1 MINKHVLPALISVT
15 FMLFGCEQ
23 PQAPEAQ
30 NKHNIASSEEQM
42 NALTQQDIDRIA
54 NSLQVTFVLVTNQAG
69 DKCDKNKTDG
79 LCFEAQFQLT
89 ATEDLPAAGWSIY
102 YSQIAPL
109 HNFDGELFT
118 LEHLN
123 GDLHRL
129 TPTDKFTGINK
140 GESETITF
148 RASFWTL
155 AESDIMPNMIISAPD
170 LAPKVIESTKTAVDS
185 DTKMEVLKHVKS
197 YSDYQHHFQRT
208 PSDKTQWL
216 TTEDF
221 YQRNK
226 ALGDTLLDV
235 SKVIIPTPKNIVFP
249 EPSGVLDLSAGL
261 TVDYGNVSP
270 DSVAAALHRL
280 TLLGVKQASNGVDV
294 TLNVVPDQQKMIGS
308 YKLTALHT
316 GIRITGVDE
325 AGVFNALQSLG
336 SLLTINQPQ
345 IPYVSIQDE
354 PLFEFRGL
362 LVDVARNFRDKN
374 FIIKLMDQMAAYKLN
389 KLHLHMGED
398 EGWRLEIPGLPE
410 LTEVSSKRCFDVTE
424 QQCLMPQL
432 GAGVDENNEN
442 NGFYSVDDYTEILK
456 AATAR
461 HIQVLPSLDM
471 PGHSR
476 AAIKAMTA
484 RYNKYMQLEE
494 KDKAKQYLLHDLE
507 DKTEYSSV
515 QFYSDN
521 TINACQESSYAFVEK
536 VMTEVK
542 KIHQAAGQPLTRYH
556 IGADETAGA
565 WLESPVC
572 KAFIANNDKG
582 VTDMKQL
589 GAYFVERVANML
601 SDMGIEPAAW
611 SDGLEHTDEKNMPA
625 VVQANSWGHIPWGAH
640 HVVNKFVNQNWQV
653 VMSTPD
659 VTYFDFPYEA
669 DPKEHGYYWASR
681 HTNTEKVFQFMPN
694 NLPVHAEF
702 WLDRQDNPFSID
714 DTLQKDEQGNITNRP
729 MKKGGKVLG
738 IQGQLWSENVR
749 TDNVAE
755 YKIFPRL
762 IALAER
768 AWYQPEWVVPYNYQG
783 AKYSQSTNAFTAEKE
798 ALRDE
803 KWRLF
808 ANALGQKELPKLD
821 LARVTYRIPTA
832 GAKIE
837 QGKLYAN
844 SAFPGLVIEYKE
856 KNKNWITYQQPTSV
870 SDDVAVRTSTHNGD
884 RKSRITKVR
893 FQQ

>member
-1 MINKHVLPALISVT
+1 MKLTVLSAMISAAFVMA
-15 FMLFGCEQ
+15 GCGETTTPTSQ
-23 PQAPEAQ
+23 QTQTAEVQAT
-30 NKHNIASSEEQM
+30 QM
-42 NALTQQDIDRIA
+42 GALTQQDIDTIA
-54 NSLQVTFVLVTNQAG
+54 DALQIQFILVTNQAG
-69 DKCDKNKTDG
+69 DKCDPNKTDG
-79 LCFEAQFQLT
+79 LCFEAQFKLT
-89 ATEDLPAAGWSIY
+89 AKEDIPASGWQIY

-109 HNFDGELFT
+109 HNADGNLFT

-129 TPTDKFTGINK
+129 TPTEKFAGLKK
-140 GESETITF
+140 GETKTVTF

-155 AESDIMPNMIISAPD
+155 AESDIMPNMIVTAPE
-170 LAPKVIESTKTAVDS
+170 LEPRVITSTKPTIDP
-185 DTKMEVLKHVKS
+185 DTQLEVLQHVKS
-197 YSDYQHHFQRT
+197 YSDYEHHFKRT
-208 PSDKTQWL
+208 PSDNTQWL
-216 TTEDF
+216 TAEDF

-226 ALGDTLLDV
+226 VLGEKLLDV

-249 EPSGVLDLSAGL
+249 EPSGALDISSGINVAFGNVDKESVIAGL
-261 TVDYGNVSP
+261 ERLATLGIKQSENGAKVKLSIKP
-270 DSVAAALHRL
+270 DDS
-280 TLLGVKQASNGVDV
+280 
-294 TLNVVPDQQKMIGS
+294 KMIGS
-308 YKLTALHT
+308 YTMTILQT

-325 AGVFNALQSLG
+325 TGVFNGVQSLA
-336 SLLTINQPQ
+336 SLLSLDDKSL
-345 IPYVSIQDE
+345 PYVSVQDE

-362 LVDVARNFRDKN
+362 LVDVARNFRDKD

-410 LTEVSSKRCFDVTE
+410 LTEVSSKRCFDITE

-432 GAGVDENNEN
+432 GAGVDENNIN
-442 NGFYSVDDYTEILK
+442 NGFYSVNDYIEILK

-484 RYNKYMQLEE
+484 RYNKYMQLEDKE
-494 KDKAKQYLLHDLE
+494 KAEQYLLHDPDDE
-507 DKTEYSSV
+507 TKYSSV
-515 QFYSDN
+515 QFYNDN

-536 VMTEVK
+536 VMSEVK
-542 KIHQAAGQPLTRYH
+542 KIHQVAGQPLTRYH

-572 KAFIANNDKG
+572 KAFIKNNDKG

-589 GAYFVERVANML
+589 GAYFVERVANMI
-601 SDMGIEPAAW
+601 SAMGIEPAAW
-611 SDGLEHTDEKNMPA
+611 SDGLEHTNKDNMPA
-625 VVQANSWGHIPWGAH
+625 VVQANSWAHIPWGATQS
-640 HVVNKFVNQNWQV
+640 VNELVNRNWQV

-681 HTNTEKVFQFMPN
+681 HTNTEKVFQFMPQ

-702 WLDRQDNPFSID
+702 WLDRQENPFAID
-714 DTLQKDEQGNITNRP
+714 DTLQKDEQGKVTHQP
-729 MKKGGKVLG
+729 MEKGRKVLG
-738 IQGQLWSENVR
+738 IQAQLWSENVR

-768 AWYQPEWVVPYNYQG
+768 AWFEPSWVVPYNYQG
-783 AKYSQSTNAFTAEKE
+783 AKYSQSTNTFTAEKE
-798 ALRDE
+798 AARN
-803 KWRLF
+803 KQWRLF

-821 LARVTYRIPTA
+821 IAGMTYRLPTA

-837 QGKLYAN
+837 QGILHAN
-844 SAFPGLVIEYKE
+844 SAFPGLVIEFKE
-856 KNKNWITYQQPTSV
+856 EGKTWKTYQQPTKV
-870 SDDVAVRTSTHNGD
+870 SGQVQVRTVTSDGT
-884 RKSRITKVR
+884 RKSRSMFVSPK
-893 FQQ
+893 

>member
-1 MINKHVLPALISVT
+1 MMKKNDFAALATAVV
-15 FMLFGCEQ
+15 MLLGCGN
-23 PQAPEAQ
+23 PQAPSTQDEQ
-30 NKHNIASSEEQM
+30 PSETKMQQTHS
-42 NALTQQDIDRIA
+42 LTQQQLDNIA
-54 NSLQVTFVLVTNQAG
+54 TSLQVTFVLVTNQAG

-170 LAPKVIESTKTAVDS
+170 LAPKVIESTKTGIDS
-185 DTKMEVLKHVKS
+185 ETKMEVLKHVKS

-216 TTEDF
+216 TAEDF

-226 ALGDTLLDV
+226 VLGEKLLDV

-249 EPSGVLDLSAGL
+249 EPSGVLELTSGL
-261 TVDYGNVSP
+261 TVDYGNVPSE
-270 DSVAAALHRL
+270 SVAAALHRL
-280 TLLGVKQASNGVDV
+280 TLLGVEQATNGVKV
-294 TLNVVPDQQKMIGS
+294 KLSIVPDPEKMIGS
-308 YKLTALHT
+308 YTLTALNT

-325 AGVFNALQSLG
+325 AGVFNGLQSLA
-336 SLLTINQPQ
+336 SLLTVNEPR

-410 LTEVSSKRCFDVTE
+410 LTEVSGKRCFDVTE
-424 QQCLMPQL
+424 QKCLMPQL
-432 GAGVDENNEN
+432 GAGVDENNKN

-484 RYNKYMQLEE
+484 RYNKYMQLE
-494 KDKAKQYLLHDLE
+494 DKAKAEQYLLHDPN
-507 DKTEYSSV
+507 DITKYSSV
-515 QFYSDN
+515 QFYNDN

-542 KIHQAAGQPLTRYH
+542 NIHQAAGQPLTRYH

-572 KAFIANNDKG
+572 KAFIENNDKG

-589 GAYFVERVANML
+589 GAYFVERVANMI

-611 SDGLEHTDEKNMPA
+611 SDGLEHVNKENMPA

-681 HTNTEKVFQFMPN
+681 HTNTEKVFQFMPQ

-714 DTLQKDEQGNITNRP
+714 DTLQKDEQGNVINRP
-729 MKKGGKVLG
+729 MKQGRNVLG

-768 AWYQPEWVVPYNYQG
+768 AWYEPEWVVTYNYQG

-798 ALRDE
+798 ALRNE
-803 KWRLF
+803 KWRVF

-821 LARVTYRIPTA
+821 LARVTYRLPTA
-832 GAKIE
+832 GAQIK

-844 SAFPGLVIEYKE
+844 SAFPGLTIEYKE
-856 KNKNWITYQQPTSV
+856 KNKNWITYQKPIAV
-870 SDDVAVRTSTHNGD
+870 SNDVAIRTSTQEGD

-893 FQQ
+893 FQP